1 MSLPAAEFNEP
12 APNNSSLSCEL
23 CRRVNK
29 RNKGSIQQRRK
40 RARTSILQTQPP
52 NETYSDDERYETDN
66 IHIASP
72 AESGSVAN
80 SSYTRHQSTTVE
92 VDPANNLTSR
102 GELLT
107 SEPGNSSDQR
117 ATASEGVHSPESHTL
132 KVHDLS
138 FILHPS
144 HEPRQNSHRDDDG
157 EDSPISDACS
167 TATTDQSK
175 LNRSC
180 NLLGISQNSLNDLI
194 DLYFA
199 NMTSFSLFRPHFR
212 TKILAIPSSLEL
224 SSLLASMFSF
234 SVRFCQS
241 KEAQSLYQRF
251 PSGSTLESIAD
262 HFRKLSIQFLDEAFE
277 ERGED
282 IPTLCIL
289 QALTLTTFQQLIK
302 GARGRAWRSLGTCVR
317 IAYELKLHLIDSDQM
332 YQDMPPTHKSTESW
346 CFDEEK
352 RRTWWAIW
360 EMDTFGSTVRRC
372 PTAIDWS
379 QNETRLP
386 TDDDLWFRGENHK
399 SCFLDPNPITRW
411 KTLQQC
417 GNQSPKAWFIVVN
430 SLMREAQ
437 QLSSSPRAVLVSSAN
452 RNCTSSKEA
461 QFFGRKP
468 LLDISR
474 GLGVI
479 ENSLQCFCMA
489 LPPSLRY
496 YRETLEFPSN
506 GSNNSLLMHHCSIY
520 GIHIM
525 IQLTRFMMYQHAVF
539 GGGRREHCQV
549 KATPRRGPQTPP
561 TEPDMCHSDIISP
574 DSDGLSLYAEAA
586 EEVLMIITR
595 SSGNHI
601 HYVNPFLSSTVWLAA
616 AVQLVYKYF
625 GPLGTSKSLTESKFE
640 VLQLNYT
647 QFVNHWKMSANLLR
661 NLEGLETT
669 LKRFHTSPEAQ
680 YTPRRRYTTDKS
692 VSTSYEDLLTQAD
705 FDTVSQPGL
714 NTNQP
719 SRASWIDEYP
729 RDDTQNAATSTN
741 HTNAYV
747 LQPYQQ
753 QLELEQY
760 PTGMTG
766 TGLSN
771 DLGFGNA
778 DATFDGYGFD
788 LDVGTGMDWPGYIN
802 EVFSS
807 GIMA

>member
-1 MSLPAAEFNEP
+1 L
-12 APNNSSLSCEL
+12 
-23 CRRVNK
+23 
-29 RNKGSIQQRRK
+29 
-40 RARTSILQTQPP
+40 
-52 NETYSDDERYETDN
+52 
-66 IHIASP
+66 
-72 AESGSVAN
+72 
-80 SSYTRHQSTTVE
+80 
-92 VDPANNLTSR
+92 
-102 GELLT
+102 
-107 SEPGNSSDQR
+107 
-117 ATASEGVHSPESHTL
+117 
-132 KVHDLS
+132 
-138 FILHPS
+138 
-144 HEPRQNSHRDDDG
+144 
-157 EDSPISDACS
+157 
-167 TATTDQSK
+167 
-175 LNRSC
+175 
-180 NLLGISQNSLNDLI
+180 
-194 DLYFA
+194 
-199 NMTSFSLFRPHFR
+199 
-212 TKILAIPSSLEL
+212 
-224 SSLLASMFSF
+224 
-234 SVRFCQS
+234 
-241 KEAQSLYQRF
+241 
-251 PSGSTLESIAD
+251 
-262 HFRKLSIQFLDEAFE
+262 E

-332 YQDMPPTHKSTESW
+332 YQDMPPAYKSAESW

-386 TDDDLWFRGENHK
+386 ADDEFWFRSEIHK

-411 KTLQQC
+411 KTLQQS

-437 QLSSSPRAVLVSSAN
+437 QLSSSPRAVLVSSVN
-452 RNCTSSKEA
+452 RNSTSSKEA
-461 QFFGRKP
+461 PFFGRKP
-468 LLDISR
+468 LIDISR

-489 LPPSLRY
+489 LPQSLRY
-496 YRETLEFPSN
+496 YRETLEFPTN
-506 GSNNSLLMHHCSIY
+506 GSNNSLLMHNCSIY

-549 KATPRRGPQTPP
+549 KATPRRSPQTPP
-561 TEPDMCHSDIISP
+561 TEPDLCNSDIITP

-625 GPLGTSKSLTESKFE
+625 GPWETNKSLMESKFE

-661 NLEGLETT
+661 KLEGLETT
-669 LKRFHTSPEAQ
+669 LKRFHTNPEAQ
-680 YTPRRRYTTDKS
+680 YTPIGGDTAAKS
-692 VSTSYEDLLTQAD
+692 MSTPYEVLPTQAG
-705 FDTVSQPGL
+705 FDNVSQPGL

-719 SRASWIDEYP
+719 SSASWMDELP
-729 RDDTQNAATSTN
+729 RDNMQNAATRTN
-741 HTNAYV
+741 NANTYA
-747 LQPYQQ
+747 LQAYHQ
-753 QLELEQY
+753 QLGLEQF
-760 PTGMTG
+760 PTNITG
-766 TGLSN
+766 TGLRN
-771 DLGFGNA
+771 DLEFGNA

-788 LDVGTGMDWPGYIN
+788 LDVGTDIDWPGYIN
-802 EVFSS
+802 DVFSS
-807 GIMA
+807 VAMA